1 MELHWSLKEIYP
13 SFEDEKFNS
22 DIKELENK
30 ITLFAIWANSLS
42 IAKDKKEKLE
52 EFIGLEAE
60 LYNISR
66 RLLDFCSL
74 TLSVDSKNVKA
85 LKNLDIVEDIIT
97 GLAEPKAKF
106 EAWLGSIK
114 DLEVIIQ
121 NSDILKQHRFYLMEK
136 QHQSNYILSEK
147 EEAVIA
153 KMRNTG
159 SGAFE
164 KLRDLLTSNLMV
176 DIELQGEKE
185 KLPLTVIRNMA
196 YDKDQECRKKAYFA
210 ELEAYSQIEDSIAAC
225 LNGIKGEV
233 VNLDKLRGYKSP
245 LEETLINSRMTKRT
259 LDAMLQAIRESL
271 PVFHKF
277 YLKKAELLGH
287 KKGLP
292 FYDLLAPVG
301 EFDKKYSYEEAKCFV
316 VSNFNTFSRTL
327 GEYALKAFDQCWI
340 DAEPRKGKVGGA
352 FCENLFY
359 IGESRIM
366 ANFNG
371 KFSDVVTLAH
381 ELGHGYHGECLMGES
396 ILNTSYPMPIAETAS
411 TFCETIV
418 KKAALKNASKQEA
431 LFILESEISDCAQVL
446 VDILS
451 RFIFESRV
459 FEGRK
464 EGSLT
469 AKELNKLM
477 LEAQREAYGEG
488 LDENYLHPYMWICKP
503 HYYSAEESFY
513 NFPYAFGLL
522 FAKGLYSMYKM
533 KGQGFAV
540 DYDRFLGITGK
551 NDLVSLGKALDI
563 DMESLDFWRGS
574 IKIIQEDINIFLNL

>member
-74 TLSVDSKNVKA
+74 TLSVDSKNDKA

-114 DLEVIIQ
+114 ELEVIIQ
-121 NSDILKQHRFYLMEK
+121 SSDILKQHRFYLMEK

-176 DIELQGEKE
+176 DIELQGEKK

-340 DAEPRKGKVGGA
+340 DAEPRQGKVGGA

-418 KKAALKNASKQEA
+418 KKAALKNASKQEE

-459 FEGRK
+459 FEARK

-551 NDLVSLGKALDI
+551 NDLVSLGKALDV